1 MRREICLALTLG
13 AVALSGCSDKKSGSR
28 SAASASSPATVGTS
42 STTTPPPTTAPGP
55 SRFLYSANYG
65 DASITQLSLDAATG
79 APTVVGTVAL
89 GDVPLRLVVDPTH
102 RFLYAI
108 ERSEVTPL
116 AIGPA
121 GDLTPIGAGPVVVAG
136 DYPMGACATPDGA
149 LLLVGYYGGGPGG
162 SVRSFAIGAA
172 GALTPVGHVAL
183 GATAN
188 PVDVLVDAASRFAY
202 VVDEIGQTIT
212 VLSIVPGAGALVPV
226 GAPVPCAD
234 ARALAL
240 DATGAFLIVM
250 TSASPGSIQSYAVA
264 ANGAITPRS
273 APLGLGPHSP
283 MALTRGPDGRLY
295 VVTANSSLIVA
306 TLDAQG
312 TLTESSVTSIPAFG
326 FPSALA
332 LDASGRSVY
341 TANFAGDDLSV
352 LTVGATGAIS
362 AGQNVAVAPR
372 TAGNTTQPSFLVTVR

>member
-1 MRREICLALTLG
+1 
-13 AVALSGCSDKKSGSR
+13 
-28 SAASASSPATVGTS
+28 
-42 STTTPPPTTAPGP
+42 
-55 SRFLYSANYG
+55 
-65 DASITQLSLDAATG
+65 
-79 APTVVGTVAL
+79 
-89 GDVPLRLVVDPTH
+89 VDPAH
-102 RFLYAI
+102 RYLYAI

-121 GDLTPIGAGPVVVAG
+121 GDLTPLGAGPVVIAG
-136 DYPMGACATPDGA
+136 DYPMSACATPDGA

-162 SVRSFAIGAA
+162 SVRSFAIGAT

-240 DATGAFLIVM
+240 DATGAFLVVM
-250 TSASPGSIQSYAVA
+250 TSASPGSIRSYAVA
-264 ANGAITPRS
+264 ATGAITPRS
-273 APLGLGPHSP
+273 APLRLGPHSP
-283 MALTRGPDGRLY
+283 MALTRGPDGKLY

-312 TLTESSVTSIPAFG
+312 TLTESSVTPIPAFG
-326 FPSALA
+326 FPCALA
-332 LDASGRSVY
+332 LDASGRFVY

-352 LTVGATGAIS
+352 LTIGATGAIS
-362 AGQNVAVAPR
+362 AGPNVAVAPR
-372 TAGNTTQPSFLVTVR
+372 AAGNTTQPSFLVTVR